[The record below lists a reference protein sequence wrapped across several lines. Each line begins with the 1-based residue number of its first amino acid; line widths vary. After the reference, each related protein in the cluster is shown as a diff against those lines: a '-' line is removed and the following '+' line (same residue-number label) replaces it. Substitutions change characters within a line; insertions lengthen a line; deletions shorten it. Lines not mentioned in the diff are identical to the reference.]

1 MSDVQPAA
9 CRSGTVAKNPHRVRS
24 VSESALAP
32 AWAFLKMTSANP
44 PEWHWTITSTTC
56 TFAGNLSSR
65 PTNSLTAMLF
75 SFHSVRLVLRAGMP
89 PPPWPVK

>member
-1 MSDVQPAA
+1 MSAVQPAA
-9 CRSGTVAKNPHRVRS
+9 CRSGTVAKNPHRGRS

-32 AWAFLKMTSANP
+32 AWAFLKITSANP

-56 TFAGNLSSR
+56 TFGGRRSSR
-65 PTNSLTAMLF
+65 PTNSFTAMLF
-75 SFHSVRLVLRAGMP
+75 SFQRVSVVLRAGFP